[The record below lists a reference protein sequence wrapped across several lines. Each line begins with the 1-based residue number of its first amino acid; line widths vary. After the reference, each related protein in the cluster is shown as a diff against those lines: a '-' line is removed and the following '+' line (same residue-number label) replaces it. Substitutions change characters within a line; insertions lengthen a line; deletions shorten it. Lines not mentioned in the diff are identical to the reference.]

1 MYDRMAFVI
10 MVTTSDP
17 LPGNQDL
24 TKNLVNIPNS
34 TGTRSDKQAH
44 QLMPCLK
51 HHFTGFF
58 YQNYD
63 RTTFI

>member
-24 TKNLVNIPNS
+24 TKNLVNIPNI

-44 QLMPCLK
+44 QLMP
-51 HHFTGFF
+51 
-58 YQNYD
+58 
-63 RTTFI
+63 